1 MRNAEAFELPEI
13 GGDHFR
19 SSAVFL
25 TQSHPR
31 QTQGSDVRAGVSL
44 DQLYAQ
50 KFGQETPIPSMQLCI
65 EAVDQAG
72 GCSYGY
78 SCVYTD
84 TISWADKDAPLPMIR
99 DPRLAFDQLFGVGA
113 TPEERAQRRA
123 EDKSILDLISAQL
136 ARLNREIGA
145 ADRTRIANY
154 LDEVREIERRIQK
167 VEAYNKSGE
176 PREMPTAPVGVP
188 DSFDEHVKLMFDLQA
203 LAFASDTT
211 RVFSFKM
218 GRDASSRVYPTSGVT
233 TGFHPASHHGDR
245 EDRILDFA
253 KINKYHVGM
262 LPYFLKKLKDTPD
275 GESNLLDNTL
285 VVYGSPM
292 GDSNIHNHKR
302 CPLFFA
308 GKAGGALKGGLH
320 IKAADGTPMANAML
334 SALQGDRRRPTAVV
348 RRQHRRRS
356 TSTRCR
362 PPRSRRS
369 KPADGADAQI
379 LCGRLIAAFGWLI
392 AVAAAIIAR
401 SDGSPIADAAMN
413 GDRDAVRAL
422 LKKGLDV
429 NEAQGDGTTAL
440 HWAAIKGDAELA
452 QMLIY
457 AGANV
462 RATTRIGAYTP
473 LYLAAKGGYS
483 RCRRGAARRRRRCR
497 RR

>member
-1 MRNAEAFELPEI
+1 MEFLTKKHMSRRTVLRGIGVTMALPVLDAMTPALTAQTVAGKVRLAAIEMVHGSAGATKFGLEKHLWSPAAVGKGFDLSPTSLASLEPYRDYLTIVSNTDVRNAEAFELPEI

-25 TQSHPR
+25 TQAHPR

-84 TISWADKDAPLPMIR
+84 TISWADKDQPLPMIR

-123 EDKSILDLISAQL
+123 EDKSILDLISTQ
-136 ARLNREIGA
+136 LNRLSKEIGA
-145 ADRTRIANY
+145 ADRVRLSNY
-154 LDEVREIERRIQK
+154 LEEVREIERRIQK

-176 PREMPTAPVGVP
+176 PREIPMAPVGVP
-188 DSFDEHVKLMFDLQA
+188 DSFDDHVKLMFDLQA

-218 GRDASSRVYPTSGVT
+218 GRDASSRVYPTSGVS

-253 KINKYHVGM
+253 KINRYHVGM
-262 LPYFLKKLKDTPD
+262 LPYFLKKLKDTPEGD
-275 GESNLLDNTL
+275 GNLLDNTL
-285 VVYGSPM
+285 VMYGSPM

-302 CPLFFA
+302 CPLFFV
-308 GKAGGALKGGLH
+308 GKAGGSLMGGLH

-334 SALQGDRRRPTAVV
+334 SALRGIGLTGQDTFGD
-348 RRQHRRRS
+348 
-356 TSTRCR
+356 STRAMDLNELQ
-362 PPRSRRS
+362 
-369 KPADGADAQI
+369 PAT
-379 LCGRLIAAFGWLI
+379 AA
-392 AVAAAIIAR
+392 V
-401 SDGSPIADAAMN
+401 
-413 GDRDAVRAL
+413 
-422 LKKGLDV
+422 
-429 NEAQGDGTTAL
+429 
-440 HWAAIKGDAELA
+440 
-452 QMLIY
+452 
-457 AGANV
+457 
-462 RATTRIGAYTP
+462 
-473 LYLAAKGGYS
+473 
-483 RCRRGAARRRRRCR
+483 
-497 RR
+497 